1 MKYLMTLIL
10 TVFSFTLFSQV
21 RIDQS
26 GEGWKEMVDN
36 ALVLI
41 QKTDTSVY
49 NHLMKHC
56 TKIGFWNGDYSSSEG
71 TEIFVSRSDIL
82 LGSVEN
88 LACVVIHEAKHLE
101 LQSIGISLREEECI
115 CYTYEL
121 EFINKL
127 QDVEWLKQN
136 CELRLNQYDCYN
148 N

>member
-1 MKYLMTLIL
+1 
-10 TVFSFTLFSQV
+10 
-21 RIDQS
+21 
-26 GEGWKEMVDN
+26 MVDN

-49 NHLMKHC
+49 NHLRKHC
-56 TKIGFWNGDYSSSEG
+56 TKIGFWNGDFSSSEG

-101 LQSIGISLREEECI
+101 LQSISISLREEECI